1 MILKL
6 NRVAEEVMQSGEGRL
21 AGEVSFISL
30 KRPVLGG
37 PNPIFEPESCVLSTS
52 QVMRQLFILTFL
64 PLKHD
69 GVLPKTADQ

>member
-1 MILKL
+1 
-6 NRVAEEVMQSGEGRL
+6 MQSGEGRR

-30 KRPVLGG
+30 KPLLGG
-37 PNPIFEPESCVLSTS
+37 PNPIFEPESCVLLTS